1 MKAISIMSN
10 SSKVIVGLAIFIL
23 FTIGLS
29 SIILILAYMGAVKYT
44 FFNRI
49 ECAERDICKND
60 PTYYPIPDQ
69 LTISYSQETAQFA
82 LDLVN
87 RVQYDI
93 GKDSVE
99 NCTKLIELYNSMDRS
114 ISCGVIW
121 KSSLNEQK
129 IIDTNYKNIIWIAIR
144 GTDNSS
150 EWFNNFRISQV
161 SYKDAKRKYS
171 NIPTFMRDNKEIK
184 VHSGFMN
191 LYNQIYPDIIKTLL
205 EYDKNEIQICLAG
218 HSLGGAVSS
227 ILGRE
232 LVHLGFSCVLVYT
245 FGSPRV
251 GNFTFTN
258 TFQDQNNLTVYR
270 IANTEDV
277 STEMPTSV
285 SPNIFNFKEPNFY
298 LHCGSER
305 TFTENWKS
313 LANNHSI
320 SIYTEG
326 LKRIFV

>member
-1 MKAISIMSN
+1 MKVVSIMSN

-29 SIILILAYMGAVKYT
+29 SIIIILAYMGAVRYT

-49 ECAERDICKND
+49 TCPERDICKTD
-60 PTYYPIPDQ
+60 PSYFPVPEQ
-69 LTISYSQETAQFA
+69 LTISYSQETAQFT

-87 RVQYDI
+87 RVQYDT
-93 GKDSVE
+93 GKDTVE
-99 NCTKLIELYNSMDRS
+99 GCTKLIELYNSMDRS

-121 KSSLNEQK
+121 ESVVPQDKSVDSQ
-129 IIDTNYKNIIWIAIR
+129 YKNIIWIAIR

-161 SYKDAKRKYS
+161 SYKDAKRKYA
-171 NIPTFMRDNKEIK
+171 NIPTFMRDNKDIK
-184 VHSGFMN
+184 VHSGFLN
-191 LYNQIYPDIIKTLL
+191 LYNQLYPDIIKTLL
-205 EYDKNEIQICLAG
+205 QYEKKEIQIGIAG

-232 LVHLGFSCVLVYT
+232 LVHLGFANVLVYT

-251 GNFTFTN
+251 GNFAFTE